1 MKVRNQKGF
10 TLIELLIV
18 VAIIGII
25 AAIAVPGL
33 LRARMSGNE
42 SSAIGSL
49 RAINSAQASY
59 SSAAG
64 SGGYAVLLAT
74 LAAACP
80 NSNQGF
86 ISPDLSVDPSI
97 KSGYTVDLGE
107 RRGRGQRGARLQ
119 RRGAEP
125 HGLLRDGGSGDA
137 GHDRQPRVRDQRS
150 RDDLLHEQRDPHD
163 RSADG
168 ARRRRHADSVSS
180 SGLAGQEDA
189 WRISPSGMPSVLR
202 GQMRDYSRRANMR
215 DRRLARAQRNHAA
228 SPSSSCSSSSRSSA
242 SSARSRCRR
251 CSAPGWRAT
260 KRRAIGSLRAI
271 SSAETN
277 YAASAGRGGY
287 AVQLAVLVLPCPNST
302 IGFISPDLAVDPSLK
317 SGFQI
322 ALSGGAG
329 GVAGSD

>member
-97 KSGYTVDLGE
+97 KSGYTVTLAN
-107 RRGRGQRGARLQ
+107 GA
-119 RRGAEP
+119 GAANVALDCNGAVQSRTAYYSTSVP
-125 HGLLRDGGSGDA
+125 GDA
-137 GHDRQPRVRDQRS
+137 GHDRQPQLRDQRG

-180 SGLAGQEDA
+180 LQTEYPYEAAG
-189 WRISPSGMPSVLR
+189 GTL
-202 GQMRDYSRRANMR
+202 
-215 DRRLARAQRNHAA
+215 AA
-228 SPSSSCSSSSRSSA
+228 SF
-242 SSARSRCRR
+242 
-251 CSAPGWRAT
+251 
-260 KRRAIGSLRAI
+260 
-271 SSAETN
+271 
-277 YAASAGRGGY
+277 
-287 AVQLAVLVLPCPNST
+287 LV
-302 IGFISPDLAVDPSLK
+302 V
-317 SGFQI
+317 
-322 ALSGGAG
+322 
-329 GVAGSD
+329 